1 MDKKYKTGLAL
12 SGGGVK
18 GLAHAGAMKALE
30 EHGIKPDIIS
40 GTSAGAIAGALY
52 CAGYTPD
59 QICTLFKKKDFNDFV
74 EFTLPKSGLFATT
87 GFVKFLEEHIEYENL
102 EDLPIPLLV
111 TTTNLDKGSSV
122 TFTKGKLSRTVMAS
136 ACIPVIFTPVEI
148 ENEKYVDGGIFK
160 NFPVSPLRNL
170 CEQVIGINASPLV
183 TEKYSN
189 NIVSIAERS
198 YHFMFR
204 ANTLEDKKLCDILV
218 EVESVMQYKTFD
230 LKKVDIIYEQGYL
243 ATMEALKNLD
253 YSQQNPI

>member
-1 MDKKYKTGLAL
+1 MGKKYKTGLAL

-18 GLAHAGAMKALE
+18 GLAHAGALKALE
-30 EHGIKPDIIS
+30 EYGIRPDIIS

-74 EFTLPKSGLFATT
+74 EFILPKSGLFATT

-111 TTTNLDKGSSV
+111 TATNLDKGRSV
-122 TFTKGKLSRTVMAS
+122 TFSKGKLSRIVMAS

-148 ENEKYVDGGIFK
+148 EKEKYVDGGIFK

-230 LKKVDIIYEQGYL
+230 LKKVDVIFEQGYL
-243 ATMEALKNLD
+243 ATKKALKNLD
-253 YSQQNPI
+253 NFQQKFN